1 MSYRPNKQSLAF
13 WLSCCS
19 MHEKLLPRPLHDL
32 VHVHMQGIAIKQ
44 LSYVVDPCLEHTPQP
59 APTATPTAPAA
70 SKPGSK
76 PVQKGAAN
84 STAVVDRASR
94 SLVQAFQ
101 QDVLAVYGK
110 EWTGITGNASYLP
123 TDTQYGQLL
132 REATGF
138 VYCGMCRFVEYVA
151 PAVVLQADMRSCELA
166 LLLDG
171 AQTAKS
177 VKRQMLHRGCVASV
191 FATGAICLADS
202 DVIAK

>member
-1 MSYRPNKQSLAF
+1 MSDRQSNLLWHICSAAVACIKSFCLAV
-13 WLSCCS
+13 
-19 MHEKLLPRPLHDL
+19 LHAL

-44 LSYVVDPCLEHTPQP
+44 LSYIVDPCLEHTPQP
-59 APTATPTAPAA
+59 APTPTHTAPAA

-76 PVQKGAAN
+76 PAQKGAPN
-84 STAVVDRASR
+84 SPAVVDRASR

-110 EWTGITGNASYLP
+110 EWTGITGNASYMP
-123 TDTQYGQLL
+123 TDTQYDQLL

-138 VYCGMCRFVEYVA
+138 VYCGMCRLVEYVP

-166 LLLDG
+166 LLLDR

-177 VKRQMLHRGCVASV
+177 LKRQTLHRGCVAGV
-191 FATGAICLADS
+191 FATGAICLANS
-202 DVIAK
+202 DAIAK

>member
-1 MSYRPNKQSLAF
+1 MSYRPYKQSVAF

-19 MHEKLLPRPLHDL
+19 MHEKLLLRHVHAL

-44 LSYVVDPCLEHTPQP
+44 LSYIVDACLEHTPQP
-59 APTATPTAPAA
+59 APTPPPPAPAA

-123 TDTQYGQLL
+123 TDMQYGQLL